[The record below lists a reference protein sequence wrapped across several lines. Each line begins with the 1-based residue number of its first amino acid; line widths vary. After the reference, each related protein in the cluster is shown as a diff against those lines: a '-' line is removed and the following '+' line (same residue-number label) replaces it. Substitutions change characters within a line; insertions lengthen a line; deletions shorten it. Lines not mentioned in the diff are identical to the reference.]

1 MLSADKS
8 TPGELTY
15 LARWDELLPPANGA
29 GPAAGG
35 RFSNS
40 LLHEELEK
48 CFGRLRRTLFHHPMA
63 ALRNAAT

>member
-15 LARWDELLPPANGA
+15 LARWDESLPPANGA

-35 RFSNS
+35 QFSNS
-40 LLHEELEK
+40 LSHEELEK
-48 CFGRLRRTLFHHPMA
+48 CFGRLARPLLRQPMA